1 VTKLIAPPAP
11 ARGAAAIPEGM
22 HRTGAR
28 PPLRRYLAQLWE
40 RRHFI
45 ISYTRANNEV
55 MYSRSFL
62 GQLWQVLTPLLNAGV
77 YYLIFGLLLHTS
89 RGVHNFIAF
98 LVIGIFVFHFLQ
110 QTIIRGARSIIG
122 NQGLIRSVHFPRASL
137 PLSTTGQTFI
147 QLIVSLVVMV
157 PIVLLT
163 GESPDW
169 GWFLLLPDV
178 ALAAVFAAG
187 TALVIARIS
196 ARIPDTTALL
206 PFVLRTWLY
215 FSGIFYSVEAFT
227 KHRHWLRVVLELNPA
242 VTYVDL
248 ARAALLDEHTV
259 PGYLWGFA
267 VGWAVALAIFG
278 TLFFW
283 AGEETYA
290 RG

>member
-1 VTKLIAPPAP
+1 
-11 ARGAAAIPEGM
+11 M
-22 HRTGAR
+22 HRSGAR
-28 PPLRRYLAQLWE
+28 PPLGHYLAQLWE

-62 GQLWQVLTPLLNAGV
+62 GQIWQVLTPLLNAGV

-110 QTIIRGARSIIG
+110 QSVIRGARSISS
-122 NQGLIRSVHFPRASL
+122 NQGLIRSAHFPRASL
-137 PLSTTGQTFI
+137 PLSTTGQTFL
-147 QLIVSLVVMV
+147 QLLISLAVLV

-163 GESPDW
+163 GERPDW
-169 GWFLLLPDV
+169 QWVLLIADV
-178 ALAAVFAAG
+178 ALALLFAVG
-187 TALVIARIS
+187 LSLTIARIG
-196 ARIPDTTALL
+196 AHIPDTTALL

-227 KHRHWLRVVLELNPA
+227 RHRHWLRIVLEVNPGA
-242 VTYVDL
+242 TYVEL
-248 ARAALLDEHTV
+248 ARAALLNERSV
-259 PGYLWGFA
+259 PGYLWVVA
-267 VGWAVALAIFG
+267 SGWAVVAAVAGL
-278 TLFFW
+278 LFFW